1 MTVLEKSAAGGVDT
15 DSIEIVER
23 LWSPV
28 GAVSGPTPLAGL
40 AAVVICVGAVVGAN
54 GLGLMGTDKL
64 SRTRSLRSERSRSLR
79 TWRAGTRRGLPRST
93 SRAPREWWSSTPVS
107 TRRGSTGSTG
117 SGTQDMVAFKREWEG
132 EADW

>member
-1 MTVLEKSAAGGVDT
+1 MTVLEKNAASGVDT
-15 DSIEIVER
+15 DSIEIVETVVTR
-23 LWSPV
+23 
-28 GAVSGPTPLAGL
+28 GSGFRAYPLAGL

-54 GLGLMGTDKL
+54 GLGLMGTDNP

-79 TWRAGTRRGLPRST
+79 TWRAGTRRGLPRAT
-93 SRAPREWWSSTPVS
+93 SRAPRERWSSTRVS

-117 SGTQDMVAFKREWEG
+117 SGTQDMVTFKREWEG